1 MKNKHNTQPQRVS
14 DSTMDLTADVVIVDN
29 EDDVVTQPARKLNMM
44 VAQINIAR
52 NEIDD
57 PEIKA
62 QLTKILLAGGVRV
75 DS

>member
-14 DSTMDLTADVVIVDN
+14 DSTMDLTVDVVIVDN